1 MGLSRRSQIRDRRC
15 RGTSAKRSRS
25 QTMSVISSLSLRLT
39 KSIGRAMTF
48 ARRELGVVLALGIV
62 AGGLAAFA
70 ELAEDLVEGENQSF
84 DEAILA
90 WTHPYANT
98 HDALGPDWL
107 MEAMMDFTSLG
118 GLAVLVL
125 FALIAVGFLLM
136 QKKPWSA
143 LMLGVALGGG
153 LLLSELMKAVFDRGR
168 PPEIYQ
174 AVETINA
181 SFPSGHTLMST
192 VFYLTLGVMLERIFA
207 RRRLKIY
214 VMGVAILIAGL
225 VGISRVYLAAHWAS
239 DVLAGWALGAAWAM
253 VCWLITYAAQ
263 RHRARRGRSLDQ
275 IGGIDGA

>member
-1 MGLSRRSQIRDRRC
+1 MGLGPRSQIRDRGVD
-15 RGTSAKRSRS
+15 GTECKRSRS
-25 QTMSVISSLSLRLT
+25 LFMSVISGLSLRLQN
-39 KSIGRAMTF
+39 SITRAMSF
-48 ARRELGVVLALGIV
+48 ARRELGVVLALGVV
-62 AGGLAAFA
+62 AGGLVAFA
-70 ELAEDLVEGENQSF
+70 DLAEDLVEGENQSF

-98 HDALGPDWL
+98 HDAIGPAWL
-107 MEAMMDFTSLG
+107 MEAMLDFTSLG

-153 LLLSELMKAVFDRGR
+153 LMLSEGMKAVFDRGR

-214 VMGVAILIAGL
+214 VMGVAILIALL

-239 DVLAGWALGAAWAM
+239 DVLAAWALGAAWAM
-253 VCWLITYAAQ
+253 ICWLTTYSVQ
-263 RHRARRGRSLDQ
+263 RHRLRRGQSLDQ
-275 IGGIDGA
+275 IGGIDET

>member
-1 MGLSRRSQIRDRRC
+1 M
-15 RGTSAKRSRS
+15 
-25 QTMSVISSLSLRLT
+25 ISGLSLRLQNSF
-39 KSIGRAMTF
+39 KRAMKF
-48 ARRELGVVLALGIV
+48 ARQELGVVTALGVV
-62 AGGLAAFA
+62 AGGLVLFA
-70 ELAEDLVEGENQSF
+70 DLAEDLEEGENQSF

-90 WTHPYANT
+90 WTHPYPDT
-98 HDALGPDWL
+98 HDAIGPAWL
-107 MEAMMDFTSLG
+107 QEAMMDFTSLG

-153 LLLSELMKAVFDRGR
+153 LMLSEGMKAVFDRGR

-253 VCWLITYAAQ
+253 VCWLITYAVQ
-263 RHRARRGRSLDQ
+263 RRRARRGQSLDQ
-275 IGGIDGA
+275 IGGIDGT